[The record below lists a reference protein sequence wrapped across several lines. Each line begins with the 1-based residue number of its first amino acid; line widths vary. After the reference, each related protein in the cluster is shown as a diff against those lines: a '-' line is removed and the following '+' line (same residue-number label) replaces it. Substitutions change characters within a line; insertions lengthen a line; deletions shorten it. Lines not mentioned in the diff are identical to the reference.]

1 MEKRIKSLMMAIVM
15 LFTLTS
21 CSNLSKEEKESVQA
35 KLSDMK
41 VRLIQLDSELRHA
54 SISNLIYL
62 HNAGI
67 YEGMPVYP
75 TVVQEI
81 VLDNVKYL
89 VDAHDYTKIVASNY
103 LDVSLEGD
111 INTQDYY
118 LVIKYEDHVEKI
130 SVFNIQTEYS
140 QKLIKSNLKGN
151 K

>member
-1 MEKRIKSLMMAIVM
+1 MKKRIKSLMMAIVM

-21 CSNLSKEEKESVQA
+21 CSNLSKEEKENVQA
-35 KLSDMK
+35 KLSNMK
-41 VRLIQLDSELRHA
+41 ERLIKLDNELKYDR
-54 SISNLIYL
+54 ISNLIYL

-67 YEGMPVYP
+67 YED
-75 TVVQEI
+75 VQEI

-89 VDAHDYTKIVASNY
+89 VDAGDYTNIVASNY
-103 LDVSLEGD
+103 LDVSLEGNL
-111 INTQDYY
+111 NTLNYC